1 MFKCETS
8 TSRPLRTD
16 AIERGI
22 ENERRVTE
30 RKKIEVSFDK
40 RILHVTNSNG
50 TSFNMGMPRG
60 DSVIIEGLAHR
71 IFEEKKESSAN
82 TTISNAKTECTL
94 KKERCVTERKK
105 LDVSFDKRILK
116 VTNSNGTSFN
126 MGMPRGDSVI
136 IEGLAHRYFHAK

>member
-8 TSRPLRTD
+8 TSRSLRTD

-50 TSFNMGMPRG
+50 TSFNMVMPQG

-71 IFEEKKESSAN
+71 IFEKKQEFSAN
-82 TTISNAKTECTL
+82 TTICNAKN
-94 KKERCVTERKK
+94 ERCVTERKK
-105 LDVSFDKRILK
+105 PDVSFDKRILK

-126 MGMPRGDSVI
+126 MGVPQGDSVI